1 MRKTLSSTEAFN
13 LYEKARRFMPAA
25 EFPSS
30 VNEITALVDIADE
43 FDVAVLD
50 SFGVLNVGDAIIPGA
65 AEAVIALRAKG
76 KHIIVLTNGATL
88 DQPSAVAK
96 VKGFGFDIDSED
108 VISSRSA
115 LQNNLQSF
123 SSDMLWG
130 VMAPAHARCHTF
142 GIEYVLLDDTPEA
155 FSNVDGFIML
165 SAYDWPLNRQE
176 LLETALAEKN
186 RPVLVG
192 NPDLVS
198 PQKGKLFVEPGY
210 FAWCAFEATGV
221 VPQSFGKPH
230 QHVFKQAKQRIQ
242 NVLGDVD
249 PTRVLMVGDSLHT
262 DILGGAAT
270 GFTTVLT
277 TQDGFLAG
285 ADPHEY
291 FEKSGIRPDYMLPR
305 I

>member
-1 MRKTLSSTEAFN
+1 ME
-13 LYEKARRFMPAA
+13 
-25 EFPSS
+25 
-30 VNEITALVDIADE
+30 VADE

-88 DQPSAVAK
+88 DQSGAVAK
-96 VKGFGFDIDSED
+96 VKGFGFDIDSKD

-115 LQNNLQSF
+115 LHNNLQSF
-123 SSDMLWG
+123 ANDMLWG
-130 VMAPAHARCHTF
+130 VMAPAHANCHTL
-142 GIEYVLLDDTPEA
+142 GIDHVLLDDAPET
-155 FSNVDGFIML
+155 FSKVDGFIML
-165 SAYDWPLNRQE
+165 SAYDWSSNRQE
-176 LLETALAEKN
+176 LLQVALAKKA
-186 RPVLVG
+186 RPILVG

-198 PQKGKLFVEPGY
+198 PQKGELFVEPGY
-210 FAWCAFEATGV
+210 FAWCAYEETGV

-230 QHVFKQAKQRIQ
+230 QHVFEQAKQRIQ
-242 NVLGDVD
+242 DVLGAVD
-249 PTRVLMVGDSLHT
+249 PARILMVGDSLHT
-262 DILGGAAT
+262 DILGGAAA

-277 TQDGFLAG
+277 TRDGFLAG
-285 ADPHEY
+285 VNPNEY

>member
-1 MRKTLSSTEAFN
+1 ME
-13 LYEKARRFMPAA
+13 
-25 EFPSS
+25 
-30 VNEITALVDIADE
+30 IADE

-88 DQPSAVAK
+88 DQSGAVAK
-96 VKGFGFDIDSED
+96 VKGFGFDIDSKD

-115 LQNNLQSF
+115 LHNNLQSF
-123 SSDMLWG
+123 ANDMLWG
-130 VMAPAHARCHTF
+130 IMAPAHANCHTL
-142 GIEYVLLDDTPEA
+142 GIDHVLLDDAPET
-155 FSNVDGFIML
+155 FSKVDGFIML
-165 SAYDWPLNRQE
+165 SAYDWSSNRQE
-176 LLETALAEKN
+176 LLQAALAKKA
-186 RPVLVG
+186 RPILVG

-198 PQKGKLFVEPGY
+198 PQKGELFVEPGY
-210 FAWCAFEATGV
+210 FAWCAYEETGV

-230 QHVFKQAKQRIQ
+230 QHVFEQAKQRIQ
-242 NVLGDVD
+242 DVLGTVD
-249 PTRVLMVGDSLHT
+249 PARILMVGDSLHT
-262 DILGGAAT
+262 DILGGAAA

-277 TQDGFLAG
+277 TRDGFLAG
-285 ADPHEY
+285 VNPNEY

>member
-1 MRKTLSSTEAFN
+1 MRQTLSSAEAFS

-30 VNEITALVDIADE
+30 VHEISALMDIADD

-65 AEAVIALRAKG
+65 TEAVIALRSKG

-88 DQPSAVAK
+88 DQSGAVAK
-96 VKGFGFDIDSED
+96 VRGFGFDIDTED

-115 LQNNLQSF
+115 LQNALQSYAT
-123 SSDMLWG
+123 DMLWG
-130 VMAPAHARCHTF
+130 IMAPVHANCHTLD
-142 GIEYVLLDDTPEA
+142 IDYVLLDDRAET
-155 FSNVDGFIML
+155 FSNADGFIML
-165 SAYDWPLNRQE
+165 SAYDWPPSQQA
-176 LLETALAEKN
+176 LLQAALAEKA

-210 FAWCAFEATGV
+210 FAWCAHEVTGV
-221 VPQSFGKPH
+221 VPMSFGKPH
-230 QHVFKQAKQRIQ
+230 AHVFEQTKQRIQ
-242 NVLGDVD
+242 QVMGTVD
-249 PTRVLMVGDSLHT
+249 PARVLMVGDSLHT
-262 DILGGAAT
+262 DIIGGAAA

-277 TQDGFLAG
+277 TQDGFLAT
-285 ADPHEY
+285 ADPHEF
-291 FEKSGIRPDYMLPR
+291 FEASGIWPDYMLPR